1 MTSTGQ
7 RPSWRTYI
15 PISFWIASYEK
26 GFLATDLIAA
36 LTVWALGR
44 EGAGR
49 PCRERAG
56 RGRRQ

>member
-26 GFLATDLIAA
+26 GYLARTSSL
-36 LTVWALGR
+36 
-44 EGAGR
+44 
-49 PCRERAG
+49 P
-56 RGRRQ
+56 